1 MKPTRGYYRLIQFC
15 PDASRLE
22 AVNVG
27 VVLFCPDTGF
37 LAARTAAGNQRAE
50 KIVERGTLDKAALNS
65 AKRAIERRLEVDR
78 DAFQNLDDLQRF
90 VATRGNAL
98 KLTDPRPVKV
108 FDPQQDLGS
117 LFNEL
122 VGGRARSQARTPV
135 APELDSVFHRLHDQ
149 GRARL
154 DWEVNIPVVGR
165 TLRVPYAYRNG
176 DWNLVKPQ
184 RFSSIESSAINTAMR
199 LALEGD
205 LLQRHSTDEEGAKR
219 LIVVSLFREADDTHS
234 LTNRVSELLDEYHV
248 RTVKSEEI
256 AQFIAQVECE
266 ARWDSTPCQ

>member
-1 MKPTRGYYRLIQFC
+1 MKPTRGYYSLIQFC

-22 AVNVG
+22 AINVG

-65 AKRAIERRLEVDR
+65 AKRAIEQRLEVDR
-78 DAFQNLDDLQRF
+78 AAFQNLDDLQRF
-90 VATRGNAL
+90 VATRGNTL

-108 FDPQQDLGS
+108 FDPQQDLDS
-117 LFNEL
+117 MFDEL
-122 VGGRARSQARTPV
+122 VGGRARSKARTPM
-135 APELDSVFHRLHDQ
+135 APELDSVFRRLSDQ

-154 DWEVNIPVVGR
+154 DWELNVPVVGR

-176 DWNLVKPQ
+176 AWNLVKPQ
-184 RFSSIESSAINTAMR
+184 RFSSSESSAINTAMR

-205 LLQRHSTDEEGAKR
+205 LLQRHSNDEEGARR
-219 LIVVSLFREADDTHS
+219 LIVVSLFRDETGTHS
-234 LTNRVSELLDEYHV
+234 LTNRVAELLGEYHV
-248 RTVKSEEI
+248 RTVKSAEI
-256 AQFIAQVECE
+256 PQFVAQVESE
-266 ARWDSTPCQ
+266 AH